1 MSWLSEVVRPKLRE
15 LVGGQ
20 REIPD
25 NLWRKCPGCGQL
37 VFHRDLE
44 KNLQVCPHCGHH
56 LRLGV
61 TERLRMLFDGG
72 FYQLIDIPKAP
83 VDPLR
88 FRDVRRYTDRLKEA
102 QARTGHSEALVV
114 ALGTISG
121 VSSVLCCMNFEF
133 LGGSMGIGVG
143 DGIIAG
149 ARAAVSEAIPFIVI
163 AASGGARMQEGVLSL
178 MQMARTTIAVS
189 EVREKG
195 LPIIVV
201 LTDPTTGGVSASFAM
216 LGDITIAEPGAVIGF
231 AGARVIEQTIRES
244 LPEGFQKAEYLLEH
258 GIVDMVV
265 PRPQLRETLGRILG
279 LVVRRGPAAT
289 ASMTV
294 DAERPED
301 AAATDQH
308 LHP

>member
-25 NLWRKCPGCGQL
+25 NLWRKCPACAQL

-56 LRLGV
+56 LRLAVG
-61 TERLRMLFDGG
+61 ERLRMLFDEGV
-72 FYQLIDIPKAP
+72 YQALEIPKAP
-83 VDPLR
+83 IDPLR
-88 FRDVRRYTDRLKEA
+88 FRDVRRYSDRLKEA
-102 QARTGHSEALVV
+102 HTRTGQTEALAV
-114 ALGTISG
+114 AIGTING
-121 VSSVLCCMNFEF
+121 ISSVVCCLNFEF

-149 ARAAVSEAIPFIVI
+149 ARTALDEAIPFVVI
-163 AASGGARMQEGVLSL
+163 AASGGARMQEGILSL
-178 MQMARTTIAVS
+178 MQMARTTIAIA

-195 LPIIVV
+195 LPFLVI

-216 LGDITIAEPGAVIGF
+216 LGDITIAEPGAVVGF

-265 PRPQLRETLGRILG
+265 PRQQLRETLGRILC
-279 LVVRRGPAAT
+279 LIVRRQPATHA
-289 ASMTV
+289 V
-294 DAERPED
+294 DIDAIGQED
-301 AAATDQH
+301 APATDYPMQS
-308 LHP
+308 

>member
-1 MSWLSEVVRPKLRE
+1 LSWLSEVVRPKLRE

-25 NLWRKCPGCGQL
+25 NLWRKCPGCSQL
-37 VFHRDLE
+37 VFHRELE

-56 LRLGV
+56 LRLAA

-72 FYQLIDIPKAP
+72 VYQVLDIPKPP

-102 QARTGHSEALVV
+102 QTRTGQSEALIL
-114 ALGTISG
+114 AIGTISG
-121 VSSVLCCMNFEF
+121 VSSVICCLNFEF

-143 DGIIAG
+143 DGIIAA
-149 ARAAVSEAIPFIVI
+149 ARTAVGEAIPFIVI

-265 PRPQLRETLGRILG
+265 PRQQLRETLGRILG
-279 LVVRRGPAAT
+279 LIVRRQPA
-289 ASMTV
+289 V
-294 DAERPED
+294 DSDTIDAAPPED
-301 AAATDQH
+301 VPAPDQPP
-308 LHP
+308 HP

>member
-1 MSWLSEVVRPKLRE
+1 MAASISRSTSLRHPSIRFGF
-15 LVGGQ
+15 V
-20 REIPD
+20 
-25 NLWRKCPGCGQL
+25 
-37 VFHRDLE
+37 DLDDR
-44 KNLQVCPHCGHH
+44 QV
-56 LRLGV
+56 L
-61 TERLRMLFDGG
+61 
-72 FYQLIDIPKAP
+72 

-88 FRDVRRYTDRLKEA
+88 FRDVRKYSDRLKEA
-102 QARTGHSEALVV
+102 QARTGQSEALVL
-114 ALGTISG
+114 AIGTISG
-121 VSSVLCCMNFEF
+121 VSCVVCCLNFEF

-149 ARAAVSEAIPFIVI
+149 ARAAVGEAIPFIIV

-178 MQMARTTIAVS
+178 MQMARTTIAVT

-265 PRPQLRETLGRILG
+265 PRQQLRETLGRILC
-279 LVVRRGPAAT
+279 LIVRRRPAA
-289 ASMTV
+289 
-294 DAERPED
+294 DAVADD
-301 AAATDQH
+301 ALPHGDAPATD
-308 LHP
+308 LPSPA

>member
-44 KNLQVCPHCGHH
+44 KHLQVCPHCGHH

-61 TERLRMLFDGG
+61 VERLRMLFDGG
-72 FYQLIDIPKAP
+72 AYQQLDIPKAP

-102 QARTGHSEALVV
+102 QTRTGHGEALML
-114 ALGTISG
+114 AIGTISG
-121 VSSVLCCMNFEF
+121 VSCVVCCLNFEF

-149 ARAAVSEAIPFIVI
+149 ARAAVSEAIPFIVVS
-163 AASGGARMQEGVLSL
+163 ASGGARMQEGVLSL
-178 MQMARTTIAVS
+178 MQMARTTIAIS

-195 LPIIVV
+195 LPVIVV

-244 LPEGFQKAEYLLEH
+244 LPEGFQKAEYLLDH

-265 PRPQLRETLGRILG
+265 PRQHLRETLGRLLG
-279 LVVRRGPAAT
+279 LIVRSRPLEDDAVSVAISHEDVPA
-289 ASMTV
+289 V
-294 DAERPED
+294 DQP
-301 AAATDQH
+301 QH
-308 LHP
+308 S

>member
-1 MSWLSEVVRPKLRE
+1 
-15 LVGGQ
+15 
-20 REIPD
+20 
-25 NLWRKCPGCGQL
+25 
-37 VFHRDLE
+37 
-44 KNLQVCPHCGHH
+44 
-56 LRLGV
+56 
-61 TERLRMLFDGG
+61 MLFDGG
-72 FYQLIDIPKAP
+72 VYQLLDIPKAP

-102 QARTGHSEALVV
+102 QARTGQSEALVL
-114 ALGTISG
+114 AIGTISG
-121 VSSVLCCMNFEF
+121 VSSVVCCLNFEF

-149 ARAAVSEAIPFIVI
+149 ARTAVGEAIPFIVI

-265 PRPQLRETLGRILG
+265 PRQQLRETLGRILS
-279 LVVRRGPAAT
+279 LIVRRQPAADSI
-289 ASMTV
+289 AV
-294 DAERPED
+294 DATRSED
-301 AAATDQH
+301 PVATDQP
-308 LHP
+308 HP